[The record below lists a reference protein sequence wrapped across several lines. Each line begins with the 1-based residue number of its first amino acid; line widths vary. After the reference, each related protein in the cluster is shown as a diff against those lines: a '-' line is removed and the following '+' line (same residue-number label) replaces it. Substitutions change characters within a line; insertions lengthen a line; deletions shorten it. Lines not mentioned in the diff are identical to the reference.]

1 MVVEESIT
9 KDDPQ
14 EIVKSRSGSKSQ
26 NFKRNRKRGGDK
38 KSGAVEGK

>member
-14 EIVKSRSGSKSQ
+14 EIVKSRSASKSQ
-26 NFKRNRKRGGDK
+26 HFKRNRKRAGDK
-38 KSGAVEGK
+38 KLGAVEGK

>member
-14 EIVKSRSGSKSQ
+14 EIVNPRSVSRSQ
-26 NFKRNRKRGGDK
+26 HFKRNRKRAGDK
-38 KSGAVEGK
+38 KLGAVEGK